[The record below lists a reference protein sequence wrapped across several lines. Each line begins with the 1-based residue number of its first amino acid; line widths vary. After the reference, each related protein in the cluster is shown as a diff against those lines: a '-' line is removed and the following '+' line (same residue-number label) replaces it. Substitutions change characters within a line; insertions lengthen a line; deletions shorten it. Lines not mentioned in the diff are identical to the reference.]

1 MINRWK
7 SLTKKKSRES
17 GLTLL
22 ETMGMV
28 AFIALISANQFSNV
42 TLERGK
48 TLASKSLTNMMSI
61 GEKAQELCD
70 DTQRACT
77 GLTSGTVT
85 LPTDYMQQI
94 PRDPAATTATNQYQ
108 ITLNTAPDGSKCFS
122 IEGVASYPNDALLSI
137 AKNDG
142 TYAAESATGSQGY
155 LHYDSRANTVYW
167 TTANTSPVSGGC

>member
-1 MINRWK
+1 MINRWNA
-7 SLTKKKSRES
+7 LTKKKSREL

-42 TLERGK
+42 ALERQK
-48 TLASKSLTNMMSI
+48 TLASKSLQNMMAI
-61 GEKAQELCD
+61 GGKVQQLCD

-77 GLTSGTVT
+77 GLTTGTVT

-94 PRDPAATTATNQYQ
+94 PRDPGATSTTNQYQ
-108 ITLNTAPDGSKCFS
+108 ITLNTAADGSKCFS
-122 IEGVASYPNDALLSI
+122 IEGVASYPNDALLSV

-142 TYAAESATGSQGY
+142 TFAAQSVTASQGY
-155 LHYDSRANTVYW
+155 IHYDSRANTVYF
-167 TTANTSPVSGGC
+167 TTANTSPVTGGC